1 MSRRTEKNEKIP
13 RVRNFGTPVKI
24 RMGFFANASKKCYTF
39 LLLHRALWNRYIVHS
54 PTNAL
59 FIKLGKV

>member
-1 MSRRTEKNEKIP
+1 MHPTVFDIWYFELIQGHLTGCLQFCFEN
-13 RVRNFGTPVKI
+13 
-24 RMGFFANASKKCYTF
+24 NALVYT
-39 LLLHRALWNRYIVHS
+39 VHS

>member
-1 MSRRTEKNEKIP
+1 MGGLEIIQIQKHNAAPLLPNVGKL
-13 RVRNFGTPVKI
+13 VVKKS
-24 RMGFFANASKKCYTF
+24 FN
-39 LLLHRALWNRYIVHS
+39 LYIVHS

>member
-1 MSRRTEKNEKIP
+1 LSTSKPTLTALGLKKGLGNEWAQIP
-13 RVRNFGTPVKI
+13 QSQYIGFLMYIIINF
-24 RMGFFANASKKCYTF
+24 
-39 LLLHRALWNRYIVHS
+39 YIVHS